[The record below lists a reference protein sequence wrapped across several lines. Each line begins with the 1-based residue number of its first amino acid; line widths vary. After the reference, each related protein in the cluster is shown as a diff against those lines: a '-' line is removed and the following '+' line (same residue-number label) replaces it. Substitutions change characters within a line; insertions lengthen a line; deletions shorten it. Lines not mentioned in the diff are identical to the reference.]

1 MIDDR
6 LAFLDENLEV
16 IPWAAESWKRIDDQT
31 WDVTLR
37 DGMEFHDGKPVTV
50 EDLKFTLDFLMKYD
64 RGFFWTANQYLERC
78 EIKDAAA
85 RTVTLHFKRSEEHTL
100 NSSH

>member
-1 MIDDR
+1 
-6 LAFLDENLEV
+6 
-16 IPWAAESWKRIDDQT
+16 
-31 WDVTLR
+31 
-37 DGMEFHDGKPVTV
+37 MEFHDGKPVTV

-85 RTVTLHFKRSEEHTL
+85 RTVTLHFKEPYGAFEDRKSDVQGKSVSVRVDLGGRRIIKKISTS
-100 NSSH
+100 NSNKETQHHHNH